1 MGNLKSD
8 LPSIKTTTRK
18 KSFNMKNNI
27 YPKNYKS
34 LLDLTD
40 TQVAI
45 KLVKDTFERELAKEL
60 DLMRVSAPLFVEPET
75 GLNDNLSGYEK
86 AVSFV
91 VNEDEKNLEIVQSL
105 AKWKRY
111 ALNKYN
117 INGLYTDMNAI
128 RRFEDLDNLHSLYV
142 DQWDWERRLTKEE
155 RSLKTLKRIVRK
167 IYRAFCK
174 TYNKIIK
181 NYPVLQS
188 NLPNNIVF
196 IATKELE
203 KRYPSLSRKE
213 RENAICKEYGA
224 VFLIG
229 IGGKLKDGQPHD
241 ARAADYDD
249 WKMNGDILL
258 WYEPLQIAFELSSM
272 GIRVD
277 AESLVKQLKAKGEE
291 YKLEMPYHKQ
301 ILNGELPLSIGGG
314 IGQSRLC
321 MYLLKKVHI
330 GEVQSSYWP
339 DEDIKEF
346 KKYNV
351 NLL

>member
-1 MGNLKSD
+1 
-8 LPSIKTTTRK
+8 
-18 KSFNMKNNI
+18 MKNNI

-34 LLDLTD
+34 VLDLVD
-40 TQVAI
+40 TQIAI
-45 KLVKDTFERELAKEL
+45 KLIKDTFERELAKEL

-75 GLNDNLSGYEK
+75 GLNDNLSGVEK
-86 AVSFV
+86 AVNFV
-91 VNEDEKNLEIVQSL
+91 VNEDEKSLEIVQSL

-117 INGLYTDMNAI
+117 IDGLYTDMNAI

-142 DQWDWERRLTKEE
+142 DQWDWERRLTPEE
-155 RSLKTLKRIVRK
+155 RKMGTLKRVVKR
-167 IYRAFCK
+167 IYKAFLK
-174 TYNKIIK
+174 TYKLLIKKYPQLENKD
-181 NYPVLQS
+181 
-188 NLPNNIVF
+188 LPKDVVF
-196 IATKELE
+196 VTTKELE
-203 KRYPSLSRKE
+203 AKYPNLSRKE
-213 RENAICKEYGA
+213 RENAICKEYGV

-272 GIRVD
+272 GIRVNKD
-277 AESLVKQLKAKGEE
+277 SLVKQLKAKGEE
-291 YKLEMPYHKQ
+291 RKLEMPYHEQ
-301 ILNGELPLSIGGG
+301 ILNDELPLSIGGG

-339 DEDIKEF
+339 EEDIKEF